1 MWHAG
6 MAKRGL
12 DEITTCVGRFLKG
25 RAVVVVNHCFTSLF
39 GTKGLLKDRAESSA
53 KEVVFYSDNCAEQNK
68 NHNVAAM
75 YALIVATTGVDVI
88 THQFLEKGHT
98 QNEGDSMHSTI
109 EIVRAPIYTPLQYY
123 FIARSAKKTG
133 KAYHVYKMET
143 EEFGALAKDYFKN
156 TRKTAETGNRTPDS
170 GVKGSGANHY
180 PRAPALSKK
189 RHS

>member
-1 MWHAG
+1 M
-6 MAKRGL
+6 
-12 DEITTCVGRFLKG
+12 C
-25 RAVVVVNHCFTSLF
+25 
-39 GTKGLLKDRAESSA
+39 
-53 KEVVFYSDNCAEQNK
+53 Q

-133 KAYHVYKMET
+133 KAYHVYKIET

-156 TRKTAETGNRTPDS
+156 TRIDDDGNIVHWLSIRVIQPRKNIPKKLNCKCDFDAEFSCIT
-170 GVKGSGANHY
+170 
-180 PRAPALSKK
+180 LSQGPFFKK